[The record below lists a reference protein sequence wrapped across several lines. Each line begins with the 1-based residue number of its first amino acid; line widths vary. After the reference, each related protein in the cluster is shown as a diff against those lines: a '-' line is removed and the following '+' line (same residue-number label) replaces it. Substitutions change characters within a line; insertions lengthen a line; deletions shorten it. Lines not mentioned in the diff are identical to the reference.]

1 MKKLQL
7 TPPLLIITM
16 GYPGSGKTYFGR
28 QFAELYS
35 IARLSEEVFRYELF
49 ENPLFNK
56 DEADIIERIMSYS
69 LTEMM
74 KTEQTIICEGSF
86 LKLKQRK
93 SLYELAAKNGYRTL
107 TIWLQTD
114 FETSAN
120 RANSRDRRS
129 IDNKY
134 AFPVDKATFTKIANT
149 LERPVEKEQT
159 VVISGKHAF
168 RSQCL
173 TVLRKI
179 TSMYSD
185 SLLNG
190 DNGIGNPLADPKRPV
205 VTVNKLNRRFIQ

>member
-107 TIWLQTD
+107 TIWLQ
-114 FETSAN
+114 
-120 RANSRDRRS
+120 
-129 IDNKY
+129 
-134 AFPVDKATFTKIANT
+134 
-149 LERPVEKEQT
+149 RPVEKEQT

-205 VTVNKLNRRFIQ
+205 VTVNKINRRFIQ